1 LFASLRL
8 HIALLALA
16 LFCSGSISLANT
28 NNPETHV
35 TPEVGPST
43 SELPASEAKKLYKR
57 YKKAYDKSIVA
68 IACVRDPKCIN
79 PEDEVLRYSKDA
91 LRIMQKLDQLAAE
104 GDAQAS
110 YYRGLIAY
118 ERGKYYD
125 AQAEIITH
133 PDFILTATV
142 YRRYA
147 KEQFILAEKYLS
159 VPAKLNN
166 AAANQYLGDIY
177 SSAILGAP
185 RNVPAK
191 LNNAAA
197 NQYLGDIYSSAILG
211 APRKDKATNYY
222 YTAAIAYLDSGNK
235 VDGAKMYNA
244 MKENANPAD
253 SRIVQVYAKL
263 HNDEPI
269 ANWRKLPENLVQ
281 SAPKKAQHH

>member
-1 LFASLRL
+1 M
-8 HIALLALA
+8 
-16 LFCSGSISLANT
+16 
-28 NNPETHV
+28 
-35 TPEVGPST
+35 
-43 SELPASEAKKLYKR
+43 PASEAKKLYKR

-185 RNVPAK
+185 R
-191 LNNAAA
+191 
-197 NQYLGDIYSSAILG
+197 
-211 APRKDKATNYY
+211 KDKATNYY